1 MVDIL
6 AASNGRRT
14 IDRIAATNGHLG
26 DIAATDGR
34 NGYPTELQI
43 TENELWLLSY
53 YRESELAGSL
63 LMGRLARETD
73 DDDLRVRL
81 TEHCAEEARH
91 AWAWTETILKVGG
104 IPKRVSETYQSRY
117 HAAVGN
123 PSNLLEVLAL
133 TQIFERRVVR
143 HFRAHLSWPGT
154 HPEVAKTLQQLI
166 DEEAGHIRWVKD
178 RLDAYAAANGE
189 AVVKEMLDRF
199 KQIDEQVYNEL
210 KQYASCFEKV
220 AGPKRNGADSIEQR
234 LRRVAAES
242 LGREPTDIRLD
253 ASLVE
258 MGVDSLDLVVFM
270 MAVEEEFQV
279 EFTREQQKGMRTLG
293 DIGRVLATTTQQQA
307 EKSKGTRSVL

>member
-1 MVDIL
+1 V
-6 AASNGRRT
+6 AKG
-14 IDRIAATNGHLG
+14 NGHLG
-26 DIAATDGR
+26 GFAADNGH
-34 NGYPTELQI
+34 NGYPTQLQI

-104 IPKRVSETYQSRY
+104 TPKRVSETYQSRY

-178 RLDAYAAANGE
+178 RLDAYAATNGE

-210 KQYASCFEKV
+210 KQYATCFEKI
-220 AGPKRNGADSIEQR
+220 AGPKRNGADSIEAR

-242 LGREPTDIRLD
+242 LGREPAEIRLD

-270 MAVEEEFQV
+270 MAVEEEFHV
-279 EFTREQQKGMRTLG
+279 EFTREQQKGLRTLG
-293 DIGRVLATTTQQQA
+293 DVALVLASPPA
-307 EKSKGTRSVL
+307 S

>member
-1 MVDIL
+1 MAGTVLHRIP
-6 AASNGRRT
+6 ASNGHYGPG
-14 IDRIAATNGHLG
+14 ASQSAG
-26 DIAATDGR
+26 DAH
-34 NGYPTELQI
+34 PTELQI

-53 YRESELAGSL
+53 YRECELAGAL

-104 IPKRVSETYQSRY
+104 TPRRVSETYQSRY

-143 HFRAHLSWPGT
+143 HFKAHLRWPGT
-154 HPEVAKTLQQLI
+154 HPEVAKTLQQLVD
-166 DEEAGHIRWVKD
+166 DEVGHIRWVKD
-178 RLDAYAAANGE
+178 RLDDYAAVNGE
-189 AVVKEMLDRF
+189 TVVKEMLDRF
-199 KQIDEQVYNEL
+199 QRVDEQVYSEL
-210 KQYASCFEKV
+210 GQYADCVEKLV
-220 AGPKRNGADSIEQR
+220 GPKRGSSDSIGER
-234 LRRVAAES
+234 LRRVAADS
-242 LGREPTDIRLD
+242 LGREPSEIRLD

-270 MAVEEEFQV
+270 MAVEDEFEV
-279 EFTREQQKGMRTLG
+279 EFTREDQKKMRTLG
-293 DIGRVLATTTQQQA
+293 DVAANIA
-307 EKSKGTRSVL
+307 KSEVGG

>member
-1 MVDIL
+1 MVDTMARDTMAREAAADTL
-6 AASNGRRT
+6 AASNG
-14 IDRIAATNGHLG
+14 HH
-26 DIAATDGR
+26 
-34 NGYPTELQI
+34 GYPKQLEI

-53 YRESELAGSL
+53 YRESELAGAL
-63 LMGRLARETD
+63 LMGRLARETE

-81 TEHCAEEARH
+81 TEHCAEEAGH

-104 IPKRVSETYQSRY
+104 TPRRVSETYQSRY

-143 HFRAHLSWPGT
+143 HFKAHLAWPGT
-154 HPEVAKTLQQLI
+154 HPEVAKTLQQLVD
-166 DEEAGHIRWVKD
+166 DEVGHIRWVKD
-178 RLDAYAAANGE
+178 RLDDYAAGHGE

-199 KQIDEQVYNEL
+199 QRVDEQVYGEL
-210 KQYASCFEKV
+210 KQYADCFEQV
-220 AGPKRNGADSIEQR
+220 AGPKRGALESIEQR

-242 LGREPTDIRLD
+242 LGRQPAEIRLD

-270 MAVEEEFQV
+270 MAVEDEFEV
-279 EFTREQQKGMRTLG
+279 EFSREDQKMMRTLG
-293 DIGRVLATTTQQQA
+293 DVAERVRPVGDRERQQTG
-307 EKSKGTRSVL
+307 S